1 MSTTTITNGTSST
14 HTEELDSS
22 DKPAKRGN
30 PLMRSLNPEMLKDP
44 YELDFA
50 DNMMS
55 DEFTWEKT
63 NKQIFEPLGLNSEK
77 ECIDHAKASWKWR
90 EGAAKREAEAIAD
103 KLLVEA
109 ASNPFVKEVLKKKL
123 AG

>member
-1 MSTTTITNGTSST
+1 MPTAITNGTDSS

-30 PLMRSLNPEMLKDP
+30 PLMRALNPDMLKDP

-55 DEFTWEKT
+55 NEFAWEKT
-63 NKQIFEPLGLNSEK
+63 NKHIFEPLGLNSEK
-77 ECIDHAKASWKWR
+77 EYVDHAKACWKWK
-90 EGAAKREAEAIAD
+90 EGAQKREAEAIAQ
-103 KLLVEA
+103 KLLAEA
-109 ASNPFVKEVLKKKL
+109 ESNPFVKEALKKKL
-123 AG
+123 A